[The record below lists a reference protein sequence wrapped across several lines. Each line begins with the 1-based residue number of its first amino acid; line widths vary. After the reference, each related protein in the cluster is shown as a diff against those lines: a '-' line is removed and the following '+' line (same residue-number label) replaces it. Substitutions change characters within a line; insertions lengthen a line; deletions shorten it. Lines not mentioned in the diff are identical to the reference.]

1 MNRLASSRTI
11 AKPAKRVYPVP
22 PKHIGYLLKNPRWID
37 DLRTIN
43 RFSKSPYYFRLP
55 IRANGS
61 VAGERRKRFVV
72 T

>member
-43 RFSKSPYYFRLP
+43 RFSRSLLKYSSLF
-55 IRANGS
+55 A
-61 VAGERRKRFVV
+61 